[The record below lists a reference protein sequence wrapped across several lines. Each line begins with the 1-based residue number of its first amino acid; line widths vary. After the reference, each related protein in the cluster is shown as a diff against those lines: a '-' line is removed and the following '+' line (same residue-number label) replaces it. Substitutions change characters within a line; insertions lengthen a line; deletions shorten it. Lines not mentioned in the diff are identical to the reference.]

1 MITFNTEN
9 GLVRIKSWAE
19 VEESPGFTSVL
30 DPKASPL
37 KSILAS
43 YAFLDRHPCGLKSCR
58 TGHGM
63 GYVVQ
68 TVRGEVTNIG
78 HQCGKKHFS
87 VTFTRMAKAHDR
99 DLRAQEQREALVALQ
114 HQVPGLL
121 ARIEAMREGPN
132 GATWIARTL
141 MTLKDRTNG
150 LPERV
155 IARLNALVRNRDG
168 TLTVGREATAGEIT
182 RMRDQGQRIG
192 PGPTYVDEV
201 VGQLDGLAC
210 LYPQNDLRELLVK
223 RSANHLQALV
233 GLDIA
238 TLPDKHRKTL
248 AKQVLDI
255 EPALTQAAEAIAHG
269 QRFLTKANIGKL
281 AEIAHSKEDRR
292 QVLAFASTLP

>member
-19 VEESPGFTSVL
+19 VEEVPSFTSVL
-30 DPKASPL
+30 DPRASPL

-58 TGHGM
+58 TGHGI

-68 TVRGEVTNIG
+68 TVRGDVTNIG

-99 DLRAQEQREALVALQ
+99 DLRAQVQRELLVAFQ
-114 HQVPGLL
+114 HQAPELL
-121 ARIEAMREGPN
+121 ARIETMREGPT
-132 GATWIARTL
+132 GASWIARTL
-141 MTLKDRTNG
+141 MALKDRTSG

-155 IARLNALVRNRDG
+155 AARLNALVRSRDG
-168 TLTVGREATAGEIT
+168 TLTIGREATADEIT
-182 RMRDQGQRIG
+182 RMRNQGKRIG

-201 VGQLDGLAC
+201 VGHLDGLAC

-223 RSANHLQALV
+223 RSTHHLQTLV
-233 GLDIA
+233 SLDVA
-238 TLPDKHRKTL
+238 TVTDRHRRTL

-269 QRFLTKANIGKL
+269 HRFLTKANIGKL
-281 AEIAHSKEDRR
+281 AAIAHSREDRR